1 MSLFTVA
8 QLALIARGQEERR
21 ISEKSR
27 RSYLSQCKVMTQ
39 ILMRCPDLYS
49 KAFVCVDGVPQKHIG
64 EGNQIYKL
72 KLPLDVDV
80 GTALFAA
87 ISIDENLPLRKRRK
101 VKDSATALVTA
112 VEENAGLPDHGD
124 DDLNNDDEM
133 EERDE
138 SDSCPVSH
146 NPTTMVGTSISF
158 PISTV
163 DLNNSTENVLSDG
176 NGESQHETTLVESSV
191 DAMNPSRNKRTV
203 SAQTYQNYKS
213 ALKWWHTYNNPDMDK
228 VGHPWPEELNNIIAI
243 QIQAYKRDVGAK
255 KRQGTMKQRE
265 GKLPYNLFGYKT
277 ISTFFAQIQPKKNMY
292 TWSEGIFAGL
302 FTKLSVNTIGRSD
315 NIDDLLFSNIDWL
328 DDSLTICFGTTK
340 ADQAGEKTSDVK
352 RIFANPFLPEL
363 CCILQLAIYVW
374 CTGVQEGNNGRF
386 LFPGTDQN
394 KRYYNILKVALAN
407 IDEKIDLGARREDIG
422 THSNRKFAE
431 STSVSKI
438 DGPSRT
444 QVCLRAGQGVGRTQD
459 CYMFSEDDGDALV
472 GRTVAQ
478 LQLNADEFD
487 VLPPH
492 FDSDTRKELEEY
504 GWTNILP
511 DYDKYPKSFKRAI
524 PFLLAQLVYHWH
536 EGKLTT
542 LLPAAHPLFQQKIF
556 RERGLIDS
564 LKEKVLFKFG
574 YCEETMMTA
583 HGVPALILVSREIRK
598 FRAHYDTTCKA
609 FSEGLEVL
617 KRSIEGMESG
627 IYADLPGEIVEAILR
642 RVVVNGAVPIS
653 MTDIRRVISE
663 MIESPT
669 GVHSKIM
676 TALTEIEANQKVLME
691 KHGAV
696 QTSGSI
702 GDANATS
709 QDLGSKPF
717 FDEASRTFL
726 HFWGGKLHRVPKG
739 FVFPSYDTRTVWHLW
754 FEGRPADKISPL
766 RRIDAAED
774 LVSSVCRS
782 NFYRPKRVVKAL
794 IKILVSEGRVESEKE
809 VDTDNATAC
818 FEYAYPIL
826 IAWLYDGEYTPER
839 VFDINVNT
847 IANRMSKR
855 RTV

>member
-1 MSLFTVA
+1 MSLLTVS

-21 ISEKSR
+21 ISEKSK
-27 RSYLSQCKVMTQ
+27 RSYMSQCKVMTQ

-49 KAFVCVDGVPQKHIG
+49 KAFVCVDGVPQKHTG

-72 KLPLDVDV
+72 RLPLDVDV

-87 ISIDENLPLRKRRK
+87 ISIDENLPLRKRK
-101 VKDSATALVTA
+101 TFDDSATVVTT
-112 VEENAGLPDHGD
+112 VEENAGLLDHGD
-124 DDLNNDDEM
+124 DDLNSDAEIEEHDGNDNRLASLD
-133 EERDE
+133 RAT
-138 SDSCPVSH
+138 S
-146 NPTTMVGTSISF
+146 MVGTSSSF
-158 PISTV
+158 PNPAIDS
-163 DLNNSTENVLSDG
+163 NSRVRNVLSSGNDG
-176 NGESQHETTLVESSV
+176 SQHEASV

-213 ALKWWHTYNNPDMDK
+213 ALRWWHTYNNPEMEK
-228 VGHPWPEELNNIIAI
+228 VGYPWPEELNNIIAI
-243 QIQAYKRDVGAK
+243 QISAYKRDVGAK

-277 ISTFFAQIQPKKNMY
+277 ISKFFAQMQPKKNMY

-315 NIDDLLFSNIDWL
+315 NIDDLLFSNMDWL

-394 KRYYNILKVALAN
+394 KRYYNILKVAMAN
-407 IDEKIDLGARREDIG
+407 IDSKIDLGARREDIG

-492 FDSDTRKELEEY
+492 FDHETLKELEEY
-504 GWTNILP
+504 GWTNILS
-511 DYDKYPKSFKRAI
+511 DHNKYPDSFRERVI
-524 PFLLAQLVYHWH
+524 PFLFAQLVYHWH
-536 EGKLTT
+536 EGKLAS

-564 LKEKVLFKFG
+564 LKGKVVFEFG
-574 YCEETMMTA
+574 YCEKTMMAA
-583 HGVPALILVSREIRK
+583 HGVPGLILVSREIRK

-627 IYADLPGEIVEAILR
+627 IYADLPGEIVGAILQ
-642 RVVVNGAVPIS
+642 RVAVNGAVPIS
-653 MTDIRRVISE
+653 MTDIRKVISE

-676 TALTEIEANQKVLME
+676 TTLTEIEANQKLLME

-696 QTSGSI
+696 STSSSTG
-702 GDANATS
+702 AVNATS
-709 QDLGSKPF
+709 QDIASKPF
-717 FDEASRTFL
+717 FDESSRTFL
-726 HFWGGKLHRVPKG
+726 HFWGGKLHRVPNG

-766 RRIDAAED
+766 RRINAAED
-774 LVSSVCRS
+774 LVTAVCKS
-782 NFYRPKRVVKAL
+782 NFHRTKRVVKGL
-794 IKILVSEGRVESEKE
+794 VKILVSEGRVESEKE
-809 VDTDNATAC
+809 VSADNATTC
-818 FEYAYPIL
+818 FDYAFPIL
-826 IAWLYDGEYTPER
+826 IASLYNAEYVPER
-839 VFDINVNT
+839 VFDININT
-847 IANRMSKR
+847 IANRMSKQS
-855 RTV
+855 TA